1 MIQIDVTPS
10 ELYAQRTRLFDA
22 LESAFPVR
30 FRVAGNGK
38 PDATLAFVTGT
49 PDPQAMSGPTLWL
62 VEQPISNGDQRF
74 GAISFRESPLLP
86 KPFRGRTLK
95 ESLTPGR
102 ALPRVFEAWGDVL
115 ATCSEG
121 PVWSGRAGLQY
132 AAASWPAEPASGETL
147 REQLTAGRF
156 MGLLPLAHFLGQL
169 SAHVSWEPPESKAC
183 FVFDDP
189 NLHWWSYGF
198 LDYRKLSAHAEA
210 HDYHVTAATIP
221 LDQWYIHRATA
232 EFLRKQLR
240 ISFAI
245 HGNNHTREE
254 LRRVDKLDLAS
265 TLAAQALQRAS
276 AIRRAG
282 VDIAPVMVPPHGVCS
297 IATLEGCLRAGFDAL
312 CADWPYWWLTEPKS
326 VTTLSGW
333 RPLDRLGGLPVI
345 PRLHVVASDLDDV
358 VFRAFLGQPLILYA
372 HHTDLRAGLD
382 LLAARADYVRSLG
395 VNSWQSLGRIADDV
409 VSTYRCGDCVTI
421 TLYSRR
427 AVFAIPEGVAHV
439 QFVITGSDPSETV
452 LRVEIRDAGGL
463 REIRLGERVPVK
475 VGAIVATVTAESSIA
490 PPRSKWPV
498 RAAVRRVLTEG
509 RDRAAPLAGRI
520 GSRGWATRDG
530 R

>member
-1 MIQIDVTPS
+1 LIQIDVTPS
-10 ELYAQRTRLFDA
+10 ESYAQRTRLFDA
-22 LESAFPVR
+22 LEAAFPVH

-49 PDPQAMSGPTLWL
+49 ADPGTMSGPTLWL
-62 VEQPISNGDQRF
+62 VEQPNSNGDERF
-74 GAISFRESPLLP
+74 GAISFRESALVPT
-86 KPFRGRTLK
+86 PFRGRTLNDA
-95 ESLTPGR
+95 LTPGWP
-102 ALPRVFEAWGDVL
+102 LPGELEAWGDVL

-121 PVWSGRAGLQY
+121 AVWSGRAGMQY
-132 AAASWPAEPASGETL
+132 VAASWPAEPGAGETL

-169 SAHVSWEPPESKAC
+169 SANASWTQPESKAC

-198 LDYRKLSAHAEA
+198 FDYRKLSAHAEA

-232 EFLRKQLR
+232 EFLRKQSR
-240 ISFAI
+240 ISFAL

-254 LRRVDKLDLAS
+254 LRRVDELDRAS

-282 VDIAPVMVPPHGVCS
+282 VEIAPVMVPPHGVS
-297 IATLEGCLRAGFDAL
+297 SVATLEGCLRAGFDAV
-312 CADWPYWWLTEPKS
+312 CADWPYWWLNEREA

-333 RPLDRLGGLPVI
+333 RPLDRLGGLPLI
-345 PRLHVVASDLDDV
+345 PRFHVVDSDLDDA

-395 VNSWQSLGRIADDV
+395 VDSWQSLGRIADDV
-409 VSTYRCGDCVTI
+409 VSTDRRGDCLMI

-427 AVFAIPEGVAHV
+427 AVFAIPEGVTHV
-439 QFVITGSDPSETV
+439 QFVLPGSDPSGTV
-452 LRVEIRDAGGL
+452 LRLEIREAGDL
-463 REIRLGERVPVK
+463 REIRAGERVPVN
-475 VGAIVATVTAESSIA
+475 VGPIVATVTTESFTS
-490 PPRSKWPV
+490 PPPSKWPI
-498 RAAVRRVLTEG
+498 RAAVRRLLTEG
-509 RDRAAPLAGRI
+509 RDRAAPLAGKF
-520 GSRGWATRDG
+520 GSR
-530 R
+530 